1 MKPETEDLVV
11 RMLRMDATIAP
22 DVADVALR
30 ILRGERPELDP
41 SDDPLA
47 SPPIML
53 REEIAAKLRISKQT
67 VSNWAKFGRLD
78 VVKNKRGQ
86 TIGYTPESF
95 LAIRRG
101 ER

>member
-11 RMLRMDATIAP
+11 RMLRMDDSIPQDLAE
-22 DVADVALR
+22 VALR
-30 ILRGERPELDP
+30 ILRGERKDALA
-41 SDDPLA
+41 DDPLNM
-47 SPPIML
+47 PPL
-53 REEIAAKLRISKQT
+53 LYREEIAAKLRISKQT
-67 VSNWAKFGRLD
+67 VSNWAKCGRLD

-95 LAIRRG
+95 LAVRRG

>member
-11 RMLRMDATIAP
+11 RMLRMDDSVTPELVDEA
-22 DVADVALR
+22 VRL
-30 ILRGERPELDP
+30 LRGEHP
-41 SDDPLA
+41 SPYADDPFA
-47 SPPIML
+47 SPPIMR

-78 VVKNKRGQ
+78 TVKNQRGQ

-95 LAIRRG
+95 LAVRRG